1 MNGATTSSL
10 LVSRFNGSLVG
21 DVFMIAG
28 SKKQRI
34 PVGFW
39 RLVRS
44 VRVIGRRSNYLCLWG
59 LSNFAK
65 LISLETFGCIKQP
78 FFRNLLTLLNLHKLS
93 SAAILST
100 AGNFLLNS
108 AFHLHADPEPASRTT
123 YAVLMSSK
131 KSETAV
137 YGWNPALLKF
147 YQSVVLMSC
156 KVKSFYVVRSALLL
170 CLSLQIF
177 AGTLPEVFTIYTRR
191 PSFLFNRVYVAVI
204 WVVTKER
211 CVITQMHR
219 RRHWSDFPKTRNCGT
234 GARAIF

>member
-1 MNGATTSSL
+1 MNGVTTSSL

-28 SKKQRI
+28 SKNLRI
-34 PVGFW
+34 PIGFW
-39 RLVRS
+39 RLVWS
-44 VRVIGRRSNYLCLWG
+44 VRVIERRSNYLCLWG
-59 LSNFAK
+59 LSHFAK

-100 AGNFLLNS
+100 AGNFLLNA

-147 YQSVVLMSC
+147 YQCRFDVL
-156 KVKSFYVVRSALLL
+156 
-170 CLSLQIF
+170 
-177 AGTLPEVFTIYTRR
+177 
-191 PSFLFNRVYVAVI
+191 
-204 WVVTKER
+204 
-211 CVITQMHR
+211 
-219 RRHWSDFPKTRNCGT
+219 
-234 GARAIF
+234 

>member
-1 MNGATTSSL
+1 
-10 LVSRFNGSLVG
+10 
-21 DVFMIAG
+21 MIAG

-44 VRVIGRRSNYLCLWG
+44 FRVIGRCSNYLCLWG

-100 AGNFLLNS
+100 AGNFILNS

-123 YAVLMSSK
+123 YAVSTAETQLCWSSLK
-131 KSETAV
+131 VSCWCLAKSNLSTQSDQPCCYV
-137 YGWNPALLKF
+137 CHYRFLLALFLKC
-147 YQSVVLMSC
+147 L
-156 KVKSFYVVRSALLL
+156 RSTL
-170 CLSLQIF
+170 
-177 AGTLPEVFTIYTRR
+177 AGLHFCSTE
-191 PSFLFNRVYVAVI
+191 S
-204 WVVTKER
+204 
-211 CVITQMHR
+211 M
-219 RRHWSDFPKTRNCGT
+219 
-234 GARAIF
+234 

>member
-10 LVSRFNGSLVG
+10 LVSRFNGSLLG

-28 SKKQRI
+28 SKNQRI

-44 VRVIGRRSNYLCLWG
+44 VRVIERRSNYLCLWG
-59 LSNFAK
+59 LSNFAN

-93 SAAILST
+93 LAAILST

-108 AFHLHADPEPASRTT
+108 AFHLHADPEPASRRT

-137 YGWNPALLKF
+137 YGSNPALLKF
-147 YQSVVLMSC
+147 HRCRVDVLQSQ
-156 KVKSFYVVRSALLL
+156 F
-170 CLSLQIF
+170 SLAAMF
-177 AGTLPEVFTIYTRR
+177 
-191 PSFLFNRVYVAVI
+191 
-204 WVVTKER
+204 
-211 CVITQMHR
+211 VIT
-219 RRHWSDFPKTRNCGT
+219 DFCW
-234 GARAIF
+234 

>member
-147 YQSVVLMSC
+147 YQCRVDVLQS
-156 KVKSFYVVRSALLL
+156 
-170 CLSLQIF
+170 QIF
-177 AGTLPEVFTIYTRR
+177 LRSQISLAAMF
-191 PSFLFNRVYVAVI
+191 
-204 WVVTKER
+204 
-211 CVITQMHR
+211 VITDFCWYSSWSVYDLYSPAFIFVQQSLCSR
-219 RRHWSDFPKTRNCGT
+219 YLGRHE
-234 GARAIF
+234 GALRDYPNA

>member
-10 LVSRFNGSLVG
+10 LGSRFNGSLVG

-28 SKKQRI
+28 RKKQRI
-34 PVGFW
+34 AVGFG

-44 VRVIGRRSNYLCLWG
+44 VRVIGRRSNYLFLLG

-100 AGNFLLNS
+100 AGNFFLNS

-137 YGWNPALLKF
+137 YG
-147 YQSVVLMSC
+147 
-156 KVKSFYVVRSALLL
+156 
-170 CLSLQIF
+170 
-177 AGTLPEVFTIYTRR
+177 
-191 PSFLFNRVYVAVI
+191 
-204 WVVTKER
+204 
-211 CVITQMHR
+211 
-219 RRHWSDFPKTRNCGT
+219 
-234 GARAIF
+234 

>member
-1 MNGATTSSL
+1 M
-10 LVSRFNGSLVG
+10 
-21 DVFMIAG
+21 
-28 SKKQRI
+28 
-34 PVGFW
+34 
-39 RLVRS
+39 
-44 VRVIGRRSNYLCLWG
+44 
-59 LSNFAK
+59 
-65 LISLETFGCIKQP
+65 
-78 FFRNLLTLLNLHKLS
+78 
-93 SAAILST
+93 
-100 AGNFLLNS
+100 GNFLLNA

-156 KVKSFYVVRSALLL
+156 KVYVVRSALLL

-177 AGTLPEVFTIYTRR
+177 AGTLPEVLTIYTRR

-219 RRHWSDFPKTRNCGT
+219 RRHWSDFLKTRNCGT
-234 GARAIF
+234 GARVHFRHRLRADMNYSFP

>member
-28 SKKQRI
+28 SRKQRI

-44 VRVIGRRSNYLCLWG
+44 VRVIGRCSNYFCLWG

-123 YAVLMSSK
+123 YTVSTVEILLFWSSI
-131 KSETAV
+131 
-137 YGWNPALLKF
+137 
-147 YQSVVLMSC
+147 SVVLMSC

-234 GARAIF
+234 SARAIF

>member
-44 VRVIGRRSNYLCLWG
+44 VRVIGRRSNYLYLLG

-65 LISLETFGCIKQP
+65 RISLETFGCIKQP
-78 FFRNLLTLLNLHKLS
+78 FLRNLLTLLNLHKLS

-123 YAVLMSSK
+123 NAVLMSSK

-137 YGWNPALLKF
+137 YGWNPALSKF
-147 YQSVVLMSC
+147 YQCRVDVLQSQIFLRSQISLVAMSC
-156 KVKSFYVVRSALLL
+156 HYRFLLVVFLKCLRS
-170 CLSLQIF
+170 IP
-177 AGTLPEVFTIYTRR
+177 AGLHFCSTE
-191 PSFLFNRVYVAVI
+191 S
-204 WVVTKER
+204 
-211 CVITQMHR
+211 M
-219 RRHWSDFPKTRNCGT
+219 
-234 GARAIF
+234 